1 MPSVVKSDE
10 LWHRPFLMKKW
21 SNVSSWKQGRNPDFV
36 FFFEKDAK
44 KKGIVSFPTRPDWRR
59 QMLQKNGQHSVPRQ
73 PPSEGGLRGYPAQ
86 AHRPGGGGKASEPP
100 HSLEDSPVPCGP
112 ARSVIGGWW
121 LLMTHQL
128 SLEQSGTSSASLA
141 HRSRTQSL
149 PPQARFLGPMPGP
162 VCPLG

>member
-1 MPSVVKSDE
+1 
-10 LWHRPFLMKKW
+10 
-21 SNVSSWKQGRNPDFV
+21 
-36 FFFEKDAK
+36 
-44 KKGIVSFPTRPDWRR
+44 
-59 QMLQKNGQHSVPRQ
+59 MLQKNGQHSVPRQ